1 MGMKNQFF
9 ISFITLSSVFIG
21 CNTSTNNNQQEESKT
36 TYKTADLI
44 NTDVPSILKE
54 DSLIQKHLATQFW
67 KKFPFKD
74 TTIVNSNFEEA
85 LSIYL
90 NLLPQVSIS
99 TIDKAQ
105 QNLMNL
111 AKEDS
116 ASYKKVFDQIE
127 HYLYDPNSPYRSE
140 EFFKP
145 ILENVLASNIYSED
159 EKIRIRYLVN
169 DIHKNEVGTKAVDF
183 TYETIDK
190 KVSSLYKIKSDFT
203 VLFFN
208 NPDCHTCAEIKKELS
223 QNPLINAAIKKNKLK
238 ILALYPDEDL
248 ETWKQHIADYPRTW
262 INAYDPKLDIKN
274 KELYNL
280 RAIPCLYLLSAD
292 KTVLLKD
299 CTLQQLLYYLS
310 NNINID

>member
-1 MGMKNQFF
+1 MKNQLF
-9 ISFITLSSVFIG
+9 ISFITLSSVFVG
-21 CNTSTNNNQQEESKT
+21 CNTSTNNNQQEESKI

-90 NLLPQVSIS
+90 NLLPQVSLS

-140 EFFKP
+140 ELFKP
-145 ILENVLASNIYSED
+145 ILENVLASNQYSED
-159 EKIRIRYLVN
+159 EKIRIRYLLD
-169 DIHKNEVGTKAVDF
+169 DIHKNEVGTKAADF
-183 TYETIDK
+183 AYETIDK

-203 VLFFN
+203 
-208 NPDCHTCAEIKKELS
+208 
-223 QNPLINAAIKKNKLK
+223 
-238 ILALYPDEDL
+238 
-248 ETWKQHIADYPRTW
+248 
-262 INAYDPKLDIKN
+262 
-274 KELYNL
+274 
-280 RAIPCLYLLSAD
+280 
-292 KTVLLKD
+292 
-299 CTLQQLLYYLS
+299 
-310 NNINID
+310 